1 MISFHSF
8 SEAQADYMLNMMDR
22 WQTENIHSFS
32 PKQEAVQ
39 DFIEHKDA
47 FMQNTVWEHECRSWY
62 KSNSISGKVTA
73 LWPGSTLHYLEMIAE
88 PRYEDWSFKYS
99 GNRFAY
105 LGNGYSQTETDSTAD
120 WSYYIR
126 NEDDSPYL
134 SRGKQRKIVSKSGTV
149 ERSDWLL

>member
-1 MISFHSF
+1 MV
-8 SEAQADYMLNMMDR
+8 NR

-47 FMQNTVWEHECRSWY
+47 FMKNTVWQQECRSWY

-105 LGNGYSQTETDSTAD
+105 LGNGFSQTEADSTAD
-120 WSYYIR
+120 RSYYLR

-149 ERSDWLL
+149 KHSGS

>member
-1 MISFHSF
+1 MV
-8 SEAQADYMLNMMDR
+8 NR

-39 DFIEHKDA
+39 DFIEHKDT
-47 FMQNTVWEHECRSWY
+47 FMKNTVWQQECRSWY

-88 PRYEDWSFKYS
+88 LRYEDWSFKYS

-105 LGNGYSQTETDSTAD
+105 LGNGFSQTETDSTAD
-120 WSYYIR
+120 WSYYLR
-126 NEDDSPYL
+126 NEDDSSYL

-149 ERSDWLL
+149 KHLGS

>member
-1 MISFHSF
+1 MV
-8 SEAQADYMLNMMDR
+8 DR
-22 WQTENIHSFS
+22 WQTENFHSFS
-32 PKQEAVQ
+32 PKPEAVQ

-47 FMQNTVWEHECRSWY
+47 FMKNTVWQQECRSWY

-73 LWPGSTLHYLEMIAE
+73 LWPGSTLHYLEMLAE

-105 LGNGYSQTETDSTAD
+105 LGNGFSQTETDSTAD
-120 WSYYIR
+120 WSYYLR

-134 SRGKQRKIVSKSGTV
+134 SRGKQRKIVSRSGTV
-149 ERSDWLL
+149 ERSGS

>member
-1 MISFHSF
+1 
-8 SEAQADYMLNMMDR
+8 MLKMVDR

-32 PKQEAVQ
+32 PKPEAVQ

-47 FMQNTVWEHECRSWY
+47 FMKNTVWQQECRSWY

-73 LWPGSTLHYLEMIAE
+73 LWPGSTLHYLETIAE

-105 LGNGYSQTETDSTAD
+105 LGNGFSQTETDSTAD

-134 SRGKQRKIVSKSGTV
+134 SRSKQRKIVSKSGTV
-149 ERSDWLL
+149 ERSGS

>member
-1 MISFHSF
+1 MV
-8 SEAQADYMLNMMDR
+8 NR

-39 DFIEHKDA
+39 DFIEHKDT
-47 FMQNTVWEHECRSWY
+47 FMKNTVWQQECRSWY

-105 LGNGYSQTETDSTAD
+105 LGNGFSQTETDSTAD
-120 WSYYIR
+120 RSYYLR

-134 SRGKQRKIVSKSGTV
+134 SRGKQRKIVSKSGMV
-149 ERSDWLL
+149 ECSGS